1 MKHRPGSS
9 TAERIRE
16 LARQHRVAYSETPS
30 DQLARHMTRLAG
42 DVVEPDEIEQL
53 LIGLQRAG
61 HLSRDE
67 MIRLQAQYLREAGP

>member
-1 MKHRPGSS
+1 MTKRPHSR
-9 TAERIRE
+9 TAERIRQ
-16 LARQHRVAYSETPS
+16 LARRHRVAYSETPS
-30 DQLARHMTRLAG
+30 DHLARHMTRLAG
-42 DVVEPDEIEQL
+42 DEVEPDEIEQL